1 VTQLAYINLSTGD
14 VRIESTPETLVR
26 AFLGGRGLNMRYLAS
41 LLREAGSASHVD
53 PLGPDNP
60 LIFGAGLLTGTI
72 APNAARFNV
81 SAKSPETLGLGDT
94 NCGGFFAAAMR
105 KAGFDRLIIL
115 GQASEP
121 SYLYLES
128 ESIEIRP
135 AVGLWGM
142 GCFEAQEA
150 LKSQHGPGTVAAV
163 IGPAGENHVRMA
175 AIMTGKKNA
184 AGRTGMGA
192 VMGSKNL
199 KAIAAKGKG
208 KLTVADPTAMRKA
221 RIEQT
226 EYLKKSK
233 VIQILGRLG
242 TPFLYQVS
250 NKLGTIRTRNSQDN
264 FFDDTLNAE
273 QIEQYVDKMLACSSC
288 VVHCRHRNTL
298 GGEGPEYS
306 TIGLLGA
313 NLGISPTDQVIQLNN
328 LVNELG
334 LDSSSTGS
342 IIAWAMEL
350 YQREIIG
357 DEMTEGPLKWGD
369 YERVHELII
378 DIAHRR
384 GFGRIL
390 AESSQAKHHFP
401 PGADRY
407 LIAVKDLPQSDPH
420 DVRYIKSFALGIA
433 VASRGADH
441 LRNRPTLDILQLPD
455 DVRQEIFGFETS
467 RDPTAYD
474 GKARMVAWHDDIYAV
489 VDCLGICKFVTH
501 GFNSP
506 HLLGYK
512 HFSELIHAATGL
524 SFSEDEL
531 REVGQRVID
540 LERLL
545 NLKFGRTREDD
556 TLPERY
562 FDEPLPARTAKGHRI
577 ERAKFEVMLD
587 GYYSARGWDK
597 EGKLSLD
604 KVKELERF
612 L

>member
-1 VTQLAYINLSTGD
+1 
-14 VRIESTPETLVR
+14 
-26 AFLGGRGLNMRYLAS
+26 
-41 LLREAGSASHVD
+41 
-53 PLGPDNP
+53 
-60 LIFGAGLLTGTI
+60 
-72 APNAARFNV
+72 
-81 SAKSPETLGLGDT
+81 
-94 NCGGFFAAAMR
+94 
-105 KAGFDRLIIL
+105 
-115 GQASEP
+115 
-121 SYLYLES
+121 
-128 ESIEIRP
+128 
-135 AVGLWGM
+135 
-142 GCFEAQEA
+142 
-150 LKSQHGPGTVAAV
+150 
-163 IGPAGENHVRMA
+163 
-175 AIMTGKKNA
+175 
-184 AGRTGMGA
+184 
-192 VMGSKNL
+192 
-199 KAIAAKGKG
+199 
-208 KLTVADPTAMRKA
+208 
-221 RIEQT
+221 
-226 EYLKKSK
+226 
-233 VIQILGRLG
+233 
-242 TPFLYQVS
+242 
-250 NKLGTIRTRNSQDN
+250 
-264 FFDDTLNAE
+264 
-273 QIEQYVDKMLACSSC
+273 
-288 VVHCRHRNTL
+288 
-298 GGEGPEYS
+298 
-306 TIGLLGA
+306 
-313 NLGISPTDQVIQLNN
+313 
-328 LVNELG
+328 
-334 LDSSSTGS
+334 
-342 IIAWAMEL
+342 
-350 YQREIIG
+350 
-357 DEMTEGPLKWGD
+357 LKWGD